1 MAIDMSKVK
10 GESSTEF
17 GKSLLAETQAS
28 NARINKAN
36 NKANQRSALIKVGLG
51 AADMFVAKQ
60 ADALL
65 MNEQNTKNT
74 IQTKLAWQNSQEIAA
89 TEAKAQAY
97 TGGYDAYWINEAAGR
112 ARADMQKQYGGSATH
127 DPVQYEQLVATR
139 AAAFSEYTK
148 VNHLERLKA
157 NKTYLASGGGE
168 GAYLKAL
175 KLTTP
180 RTVMGKITNYIGEK
194 AGLTADAEIAQ
205 NAKNILTSATELNT
219 FQSIYNDTKNASI
232 SLIFAQELGKES
244 EEYKNLKLPDK
255 LKAAP
260 HKFSALKTIDA
271 VDPLTGEKVQ
281 HLVSV
286 ATAQDGSGTSVII
299 NHTLGNKQV
308 SSGNDYKQSQIFAAQ
323 VSVAMQDKK
332 VLTLGA
338 SALEYLSVEKRKE
351 INDSINERL
360 SSGFRNPKLRAEQL
374 QNYTDSLN
382 ARAGIMTRIAQNS
395 MGLSIDKA
403 QQLAAE
409 VIMLDPTSQ
418 GKGGSKQG
426 IGPSNAYHTLQAMSN
441 MEAANSGNF
450 NSEQVARVIGRGGE
464 NLIQSYV
471 YGTEDDRIAFT
482 AMIPTLDLKKGALEA
497 IKNIHQ
503 TAIKIK
509 ALDKNLYSSIQ
520 EAVDIVRTKNS
531 LNLSTANDVAGG
543 ASSQAPEEK
552 KPDVLTFDST
562 KTYSTDEIAE
572 LTGGRSNAINLNNNL
587 KYLYEMQKADPTNKR
602 IGTAIGIAQ
611 QEFEKAYKASKAPQ
625 GNPKVLKEQEER
637 KRLRKEKREAAKVKL
652 QTDFKNRKDENI
664 LSSYE

>member
-1 MAIDMSKVK
+1 MSKVK

-36 NKANQRSALIKVGLG
+36 NKANERSALIKVGLG

-65 MNEQNTKNT
+65 MNEENTKNT

-97 TGGYDAYWINEAAGR
+97 TGGYDAYWINEADGR
-112 ARADMQKQYGGSATH
+112 ARADMQKQYGGSATY
-127 DPVQYEQLVATR
+127 DPVQYEQLIATR
-139 AAAFSEYTK
+139 AAAFSQYTK
-148 VNHLERLKA
+148 DNHLERLKA

-205 NAKNILTSATELNT
+205 NAANILTSATELNT

-232 SLIFAQELGKES
+232 SLIFARELGKES
-244 EEYKNLKLPDK
+244 EEYENLKLPDK
-255 LKAAP
+255 LKGAP
-260 HKFSALKTIDA
+260 PKVSALQKVAAFDPITGA
-271 VDPLTGEKVQ
+271 PVD
-281 HLVSV
+281 HLVSLV
-286 ATAQDGSGTSVII
+286 TEQDGSGRSFII
-299 NHTLGNKQV
+299 NHSLNNQKV
-308 SSGNDYKQSQIFAAQ
+308 SNQNDYKQGQIFAAQ
-323 VSVAMQDKK
+323 VSVALQDKK
-332 VLTLGA
+332 VLALGE

-351 INDSINERL
+351 INGSINERL
-360 SSGFRNPKLRAEQL
+360 SSGFRNPKLRSEQL
-374 QNYTDSLN
+374 QKYTDSLN
-382 ARAGIMTRIAQNS
+382 ARAGIMTRIAQHTI
-395 MGLSIDKA
+395 GLSVDKA

-418 GKGGSKQG
+418 GKGRSKQG

-441 MEAANSGNF
+441 MEAANPGNF
-450 NSEQVARVIGRGGE
+450 GAEHVTRVIGGRGE

-471 YGTEDDRIAFT
+471 YGTKDDRIAFNK
-482 AMIPTLDLKKGALEA
+482 MIPTLNLNKGALEA
-497 IKNIHQ
+497 VKNIHQ

-520 EAVDIVRTKNS
+520 EAVEIVRNTNS
-531 LNLSTANDVAGG
+531 LSPAALNSALAGTG
-543 ASSQAPEEK
+543 SQAPQVEEA
-552 KPDVLTFDST
+552 DVLTFDST
-562 KTYSTDEIAE
+562 QTYSLEQLKE
-572 LTGGRSNAINLNNNL
+572 LMGSTSSAAISMNNKL
-587 KYLYEMQKADPTNKR
+587 KSLYEMQKENPTDKR
-602 IGTAIGIAQ
+602 VGTAIVIAQ
-611 QEFEKAYKASKAPQ
+611 QQFQKIHSASKAGY
-625 GNPKVLKEQEER
+625 GNPKVRAAETER
-637 KRLRKEKREAAKVKL
+637 QRLRKEEREAAKVKR
-652 QTDFKNRKDENI
+652 QAYSKKQNSENL
-664 LSSYE
+664 LSSFE